1 MPVRRQPSSMS
12 KHDLISLSQT
22 FPQYRLQI
30 SDQEQACYLEV
41 ING

>member
-1 MPVRRQPSSMS
+1 MPVRRQPS
-12 KHDLISLSQT
+12 HDLISLSQT